1 MSILLLVAI
10 SLFFTDPGP
19 GTSVLPLIRLAEG
32 PRGAALGEALT
43 ATVDDA
49 TALYWNCGRLGKIR
63 DYALS
68 FSHQIWYNGTNDE
81 LLHFALPANRGVL
94 GFSLIY
100 SATPGIEFWNEQ
112 NQPGDTFT
120 AWNGILALGYGVP
133 VAQKYFLGA
142 GLKGC
147 YENLYTG
154 YGYGTAFDI
163 GFAAE
168 PFEFLK
174 TGLALRNLGLMKYS
188 RLETLPAELVLGL
201 AWTASRLRL
210 LLDGVYP
217 YDRQFHLRL
226 GIEYQPIT
234 ELSLRAGYRTGP
246 QDLNELGAFSGLTAG
261 IGVNLTNL
269 ALDYSLSGYGKLG
282 TVHRLGIRLNL
293 PRYGHGSLRIRVIDA
308 LTRERIWGSIKLQG
322 VREFIG
328 ETNRAG
334 ELLITGLVPGRL
346 IIHTFRKDYQARTDT
361 MFIIGDR
368 EQSAVIA
375 LQPVRYSMI
384 TGTIYDAIT
393 KKPVSGTVIYKGA
406 VYGEQETDPDLGMYT
421 IRNLPSGR
429 YLISVRVP
437 APYIPQSCTLDLP
450 PGQLIQRDFYLE
462 RRQ

>member
-1 MSILLLVAI
+1 MSTFLLVAL
-10 SLFFTDPGP
+10 SLFTYP
-19 GTSVLPLIRLAEG
+19 GTSALPLLRLAES

-49 TALYWNCGRLGKIR
+49 TALYWNCARLGKIT

-68 FSHQIWYNGTNDE
+68 FSHHIWYNGTNDE
-81 LLHFALPANRGVL
+81 LLHFSLPTNRGTF

-100 SATPGIEFWNEQ
+100 SGTPGIEFWNEQ

-120 AWNGILALGYGVP
+120 AWNGIIGLGYGVA
-133 VAQKYFLGA
+133 VAEKYYLGA
-142 GLKGC
+142 GLKAC

-154 YGYGTAFDI
+154 AGYGGGLDL
-163 GFAAE
+163 GLAAE

-174 TGLALRNLGLMKYS
+174 AGLALRNLGLIKYNQ
-188 RLETLPAELVLGL
+188 LETLPAELVLGL
-201 AWTASRLRL
+201 AWTMSRLRL

-217 YDRQFHLRL
+217 RDRQFHLRI
-226 GIEYQPIT
+226 GIEYQPIN

-246 QDLNELGAFSGLTAG
+246 QDLNELGALSGLTMG
-261 IGVNLTNL
+261 IGFNLANL

-282 TVHRLGIRLNL
+282 TVHRLGIKLNL

-308 LTRERIWGSIKLQG
+308 LTRDRIWANIKLHG
-322 VREFIG
+322 VREFTG
-328 ETNRAG
+328 ETNRTG

-375 LQPVRYSMI
+375 LQPVRYSMV
-384 TGTIYDAIT
+384 TGSIYDATT
-393 KKPVSGTVIYKGA
+393 KKPVPGTVIYKGA

-421 IRNLPSGR
+421 IRNLPSGT
-429 YLISVRVP
+429 YIISVRVP
-437 APYIPQSCTLDLP
+437 APYISQSCTLDLP
-450 PGQLIQRDFYLE
+450 PGQLIQQDFYLE